1 MDCSLVISRC
11 DTWVESWKQVRY
23 VLSHLW
29 LIHVKGAHLICWKAW
44 VDLLSLCQPELI
56 VCGRRIEEAP
66 ESCSLY
72 QLLLLPSGRA
82 AVAPVYEGY
91 ILVIS

>member
-1 MDCSLVISRC
+1 MDCSFVISRC
-11 DTWVESWKQVRY
+11 DTWVESWRQVRY

-72 QLLLLPSGRA
+72 QLLLLPSGRVV
-82 AVAPVYEGY
+82 VAPVYERY
-91 ILVIS
+91 I